1 MWMLAVDTTTRN
13 ASVAL
18 ARDGK
23 VIALVAPR
31 SDEQH
36 SVQLFRNIEQAVGEA
51 GVTLRDIDVY
61 AVANG
66 PGAFT
71 ALRIGLT
78 VVKSLAEMH
87 RKPVVPVSVLEAV
100 CESAKAEGLLIPIV
114 NAYRGQVFGGFYEKR
129 AGETLPRGPERVA
142 TLPEFLATLA
152 SDGAPAEACTLVGPE
167 IDSWAAQIATTPFA
181 ASRREAISPVLADAI
196 ARLGVRK
203 FARSEF
209 VDALHLEANYVRR
222 SDAELLWKE
231 K

>member
-1 MWMLAVDTTTRN
+1 
-13 ASVAL
+13 
-18 ARDGK
+18 
-23 VIALVAPR
+23 VAPR

-36 SVQLFRNIEQAVGEA
+36 SVQLFRNIEQAIGEA

-87 RKPVVPVSVLEAV
+87 RKPVVPVSALEAV
-100 CESAKAEGLLIPIV
+100 CESARARGLLIPIV
-114 NAYRGQVFGGFYEKR
+114 NAYRGQIFGGVYEKR
-129 AGETLPRGPERVA
+129 EVDIIPCAPERVL
-142 TLPEFLATLA
+142 TLLAFLTALRAEGVRPET
-152 SDGAPAEACTLVGPE
+152 CTLVGPE
-167 IDSWAAQIATTPFA
+167 LSSWHAQIAASPFA
-181 ASRREAISPVLADAI
+181 FARREDVSPVLADAV
-196 ARLGVRK
+196 ARLGARK
-203 FARSEF
+203 FARGES